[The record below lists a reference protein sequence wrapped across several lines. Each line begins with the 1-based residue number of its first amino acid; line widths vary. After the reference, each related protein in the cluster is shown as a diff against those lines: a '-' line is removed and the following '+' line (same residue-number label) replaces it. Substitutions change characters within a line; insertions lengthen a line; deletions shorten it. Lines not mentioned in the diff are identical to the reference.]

1 MGFLAFFRMI
11 EKLSWMDDMRR
22 NWTLLANLGCPAPC
36 VQVNKK
42 RKRKILN
49 TEIKDGT
56 YNILVQGMTKL
67 NEKDKVKAKCVE
79 TDSFDFHPDIF

>member
-1 MGFLAFFRMI
+1 MPTLAVLLHVFRSA
-11 EKLSWMDDMRR
+11 K
-22 NWTLLANLGCPAPC
+22 T
-36 VQVNKK
+36 